1 MKTKLAIAMLVIAGS
16 AWGQTNITINTTN
29 NPIIEMFV
37 AACST
42 NGFDTTD
49 FIRKLAKSGRI
60 CEVLGHC
67 WEADLLGM
75 LQLVHYPN
83 GRPSVRK
90 CKLCGKYETKQP
102 EVWK

>member
-60 CEVLGHC
+60 CEVLGDC
-67 WEADLLGM
+67 WVVEDLGYNHLGE
-75 LQLVHYPN
+75 
-83 GRPSVRK
+83 RCISRK
-90 CKLCGKYETKQP
+90 CRLCGKVEYKQP
-102 EVWK
+102 GVWK